1 MEKRSFTIVIDSL
14 KRISGNTNDC
24 VIKINCPQSFNKLF
38 VEVLLFSIAYPT
50 VQLPTASYIKLTS
63 SDLIIYDQYS
73 NNNQNVITIYD
84 NRNYRYS
91 RNSFFCDNF
100 NNKEMHFRLVDE
112 NDNLLLNG
120 NATNFNLPWVVI
132 LKCTEI

>member
-1 MEKRSFTIVIDSL
+1 MEKRSFTIIIDSL

-38 VEVLLFSIAYPT
+38 IEVLLFSITYPT

-63 SDLIIYDQYS
+63 DLIIYDQYS
-73 NNNQNVITIYD
+73 NNNQNNVISIYD
-84 NRNYRYS
+84 NRNFRYS
-91 RNSFFCDNF
+91 RNGFYSDNI
-100 NNKEMHFRLVDE
+100 NNKEIHFRLVDE
-112 NDNLLLNG
+112 NDNLLLNA
-120 NATNFNLPWVVI
+120 NATNFNLPWIII